1 MDTINCTSHQG
12 SGARGRRDGLAWSM
26 RAIAVRWGFIAG
38 AFASVGGAWA
48 QAFDPLADSFT
59 RVQMNFEV
67 PYLVTAP
74 NSPDRTQA
82 IATTDDGPTL
92 LSFDADAPK
101 NFSIGMIEGF
111 GNADFDRHRLRFDMV
126 GPSARKATVLSMSH
140 DVLTVAAPAGVS
152 VGTEGTLTFVYFV
165 TGSLFVELNRGV
177 LTQRPDADP
186 AALVRMSVTSY
197 RDVGGIAE
205 VASSQT
211 LGNTL
216 ATFGE
221 LAARAEA
228 EVILPLGPVPYVY
241 QFDVP
246 FAYGEPFGLNV
257 LFQATA
263 EPDRTG
269 PTIQFSPYRELRGEG
284 LIGDLYLDFMDTAAL
299 AAIVN
304 ESHPDAVVLGRAFD
318 YTPFVTDVVPVPV
331 PEPETYALMLA
342 GLGLVGLAVRRRGKG
357 TLS

>member
-1 MDTINCTSHQG
+1 
-12 SGARGRRDGLAWSM
+12 M
-26 RAIAVRWGFIAG
+26 REIAVLCGLVAG
-38 AFASVGGAWA
+38 AFASVDGTWA

-59 RVQMNFEV
+59 RVQMDFEV

-74 NSPDRTQA
+74 GSPDRSQA
-82 IATTDDGPTL
+82 IATTDGGPTV
-92 LSFDADAPK
+92 LSFTADAPE
-101 NFSIGMIEGF
+101 NFSIGTIEGF
-111 GNADFDRHRLRFDMV
+111 GNADFDRHRLRFDMA
-126 GPSARKATVLSMSH
+126 GPSARKATVVSMSH
-140 DVLTVAAPAGVS
+140 DVLTVAAPAGVP
-152 VGTEGTLTFVYFV
+152 VGTEVTLTFVYFV

-177 LTQRPDADP
+177 LTQRPATSP

-197 RDVGGIAE
+197 CEVGGIAE
-205 VASSQT
+205 VASSKT

-257 LFQATA
+257 SFQATA

-269 PTIQFSPYRELRGEG
+269 PTVQFSPYRELRGEG
-284 LIGDLYLDFMDTAAL
+284 LIGDLHLDFMDTAAL
-299 AAIVN
+299 VAIVN
-304 ESHPDAVVLGRAFD
+304 EPHPDAVVMGRTFD
-318 YTPFVTDVVPVPV
+318 YTHLVTDVVPVPV
-331 PEPETYALMLA
+331 PEPGTYALMLA
-342 GLGLVGLAVRRRGKG
+342 GLGLIGLAVRRRGTG
-357 TLS
+357 TPT